1 MQISKKFFE
10 ARYVQ
15 IKNQEWEL
23 CLLRKTVLL
32 DTEENQETQ
41 LLSWGWNRHGVGFQQ
56 TSLTTR
62 LQWRASFGARIL
74 M

>member
-1 MQISKKFFE
+1 MQILKKSFE
-10 ARYVQ
+10 ARYVR
-15 IKNQEWEL
+15 IKSQEWEH

-41 LLSWGWNRHGVGFQQ
+41 LLTWGWNRHGVGFQQ
-56 TSLTTR
+56 TSLTTK
-62 LQWRASFGARIL
+62 LQWRTSFGTRML